1 MLSALDGRNWA
12 DKGHLTETLKLPVY
26 KCNNIDFFKDV
37 VYILPCLMLCL
48 ADR

>member
-1 MLSALDGRNWA
+1 MLSAVDGRNWA
-12 DKGHLTETLKLPVY
+12 DKGQLTQTRLNYLLT
-26 KCNNIDFFKDV
+26 NAIILIFKDV